1 MPARPQLTRR
11 PTIADVARA
20 AEVSK
25 GAVSFALNGRP
36 GVAAHTRERI
46 LAVAAELG
54 WTPSVSARSLSTRR
68 AHAVGLVVARE
79 PELLGADPF
88 FPPFIA
94 GIETVLSG
102 RGQAL
107 MLQVPPDC
115 DAEAHGYR
123 RLAAEGRVDGVF
135 LTDLRVD
142 DPRPALLV
150 ELGLPGVT
158 LGRTPEQR
166 LLPAVSLDDRAGI
179 ADAVRHLVAMGH
191 RRIGHVA
198 GPQHFVHGR
207 ARKSAWRTTLS
218 EAGLLTDLC
227 VTADFTAAGG
237 ATATATLLDR
247 AQPPTAIVY
256 ANDVMAIAGM
266 SVAAARGVLVP
277 DQLSVTGFDDTELA
291 RHLRPA
297 LTTVRSDPLGW
308 GAAAA
313 ALLLEAIDV
322 AARAASPESALA
334 EVAALPDVDLP
345 PAELLIRQSCSAP
358 HPRPPHRRPRRK
370 PAERATASLTTRRR
384 SETA

>member
-1 MPARPQLTRR
+1 MRTHAQLTGR
-11 PTIADVARA
+11 PTIADVART

-36 GVAAHTRERI
+36 GVAADTRERI
-46 LAVAAELG
+46 LAVVAELG

-68 AHAVGLVVARE
+68 AHAVGLIMARE

-94 GIETVLSG
+94 GIETVLSR

-107 MLQVPPDC
+107 MLQVPPDS
-115 DAEAHGYR
+115 DAELHGYR

-135 LTDLRVD
+135 LTDLRVH

-158 LGRTPEQR
+158 LGHTPKQR

-179 ADAVRHLVAMGH
+179 KDAVRHLVALGH

-207 ARKSAWRTTLS
+207 ARKSAWRTAVAA
-218 EAGLLTDLC
+218 AGLLTDLC

-237 ATATATLLDR
+237 AAATVTLLDR
-247 AQPPTAIVY
+247 GEPPTAIVY
-256 ANDVMAIAGM
+256 ASDVMAIAGM
-266 SVAAARGVLVP
+266 SVAAARDVVVP

-313 ALLLEAIDV
+313 ELLLDAIDV
-322 AARAASPESALA
+322 AARAGSPESGLTEAAALA
-334 EVAALPDVDLP
+334 DVDLP
-345 PAELLIRQSCSAP
+345 PAQLLVRQSCTAP
-358 HPRPPHRRPRRK
+358 YRRPCRN
-370 PAERATASLTTRRR
+370 PAQRTSSSPTRTR